1 MKSEF
6 LYIGHRG
13 TRTFFDENTI
23 TAFAKAIEY
32 GANCVEF
39 DVRETKDG
47 KLIILHDSTLDRT
60 TRSSGLLKN
69 LSYDEIKES
78 RTINYNEKIPLLSEV
93 LKVLKGKT
101 IFMIELKDDNIKN
114 KMMNI
119 VNKCNVLEDCIFS
132 GRNLHELAEIKK
144 DFYNSRIC
152 YNITKGLS
160 FSTNDFLK
168 FDNQKKLKFKPDLIS
183 LRSNLISRE
192 FIKVC
197 HEYKI
202 KSLAWDFKLYKDP
215 IFKIKSLINLGIDGI
230 LFDNHTNI
238 MKIKRWLE
246 LV

>member
-23 TAFAKAIEY
+23 TAFEKAIEY

-60 TRSSGLLKN
+60 TKSSGFLKN
-69 LSYDEIKES
+69 FSYDQIKRF
-78 RTINYNEKIPLLSEV
+78 RTINYNENIPLLSEV

-101 IFMIELKDDNIKN
+101 FFMIELKDDNIKD
-114 KMMNI
+114 KIIYI
-119 VNKCNVLEDCIFS
+119 VNKYNILEDCIFS
-132 GRNLHELAEIKK
+132 GRNLHELAEIKRE
-144 DFYNSRIC
+144 FYNSRVC

-160 FSTNDFLK
+160 FNINDFLK
-168 FDNQKKLKFKPDLIS
+168 FDDQKKFEFKPDLIS
-183 LRSNLISRE
+183 LRSNLITRE

-202 KSLAWDFKLYKDP
+202 KSLAWDFTLYKDP

-230 LFDNHTNI
+230 LFDNHINI

-246 LV
+246 LY

>member
-23 TAFAKAIEY
+23 TAFEKAIEY

-60 TRSSGLLKN
+60 TKSSGLLKN
-69 LSYDEIKES
+69 FSYDEIKRF
-78 RTINYNEKIPLLSEV
+78 RTINYDENIPLLSEV
-93 LKVLKGKT
+93 LKVLKRKT
-101 IFMIELKDDNIKN
+101 FFMIELKDDNIKD
-114 KMMNI
+114 KIIYI
-119 VNKCNVLEDCIFS
+119 VNKYNILEDCIFS
-132 GRNLHELAEIKK
+132 GRNLHELAEIKRE
-144 DFYNSRIC
+144 FYNSRVC

-160 FSTNDFLK
+160 FNINDFLK
-168 FDNQKKLKFKPDLIS
+168 FDDQKKFKFKPDLIS
-183 LRSNLISRE
+183 LRSNLITRK

-202 KSLAWDFKLYKDP
+202 KSLAWDFTLYKDP
-215 IFKIKSLINLGIDGI
+215 IFKIKSLINFGIDGI
-230 LFDNHTNI
+230 LFDNHINI

-246 LV
+246 LY